1 MPKTRSKTKK
11 EKKDKKPYIRMAF
24 EAIVHT
30 KHGGK
35 GVSRQKIANYI
46 KANYDNVAE
55 GSHFNTALR
64 RALYD
69 GLARGVLVEGATRQ
83 RFKITTLGR
92 KENKQ
97 TNSSTKFDAED
108 EKKKERKARRAA
120 KKAAEKKKKA
130 AATKKKK
137 EAAAKKKKAA
147 AAKKKKAAAA
157 AKKKKAAKAKP
168 KRSSKRK
175 TRSSS

>member
-137 EAAAKKKKAA
+137 EAAAKKEESSGCQKEESCCCGKEEESCKGKAE
-147 AAKKKKAAAA
+147 KEFKEKN
-157 AKKKKAAKAKP
+157 
-168 KRSSKRK
+168 
-175 TRSSS
+175 TI